1 MRILVTGGAGF
12 IGSNLIQALLI
23 SNYEVYSLDNY
34 STGYKSNEVEGCKY
48 VNDDLL
54 NIQKQFDISF
64 DVIFHLAALA
74 RIQPSFLKPHDTFQS
89 NVNGTESVLEYARK
103 HGSKVIF
110 AGSSSRWHDPH
121 QSPYATSKYIGEE
134 LCKMYRRSFDLRVQ
148 ITRFYNVYGPNEIT
162 TGDYKTIIGVWRD
175 QMKNDKPLTIIGD
188 GDQRRDFTYVGDIVD
203 GLIRIM
209 NTDIYHED
217 AWELGTGLN
226 YSINDI
232 YKMFEEKYIVSSI
245 HIPDQPGNYRITL
258 REDDDTINQ
267 LDWMPSDK
275 LKQYIHSLHKPNDES
290 NQLKYNDELSL

>member
-23 SNYEVYSLDNY
+23 SKHEVFSLDNY
-34 STGYKSNEVEGCKY
+34 STGYKSNEVSGCSY
-48 VNDDLL
+48 VNDDIL
-54 NIQKQFDISF
+54 NIDKVFDICF

-74 RIQPSFLKPHDTFQS
+74 RIRPSFIKPHDTFVS

-103 HGSKVIF
+103 HNSKVIF

-134 LCKMYRRSFDLRVQ
+134 LCKMYKKSFNLRVQ
-148 ITRFYNVYGPNEIT
+148 IARFYNVYGPNEIT
-162 TGDYKTIIGVWRD
+162 IGDYKTLIGVWRD
-175 QMKNDKPLTIIGD
+175 QMKHDKPLTIIGD

-203 GLIRIM
+203 GLVRIM

-226 YSINDI
+226 YSINEI
-232 YKMFEEKYIVSSI
+232 YKFFKEKYNVSCI
-245 HIPDQPGNYRITL
+245 YTPDQPGNYRVTL
-258 REDDDTINQ
+258 REDDDTLNQ
-267 LDWMPSDK
+267 LGWKPTDQ
-275 LKQYIHSLHKPNDES
+275 LKQYIHSLH
-290 NQLKYNDELSL
+290 

>member
-23 SNYEVYSLDNY
+23 SKHEVFSLDNY
-34 STGYKSNEVEGCKY
+34 STGYKSNEVSGCSY

-54 NIQKQFDISF
+54 NIDKVFDICF

-74 RIQPSFLKPHDTFQS
+74 RIRPSFLKPHDTFVS

-103 HGSKVIF
+103 HNSKVIF

-134 LCKMYRRSFDLRVQ
+134 LCKMYKRSFKLQ
-148 ITRFYNVYGPNEIT
+148 IQVARFYNVYGPNEII
-162 TGDYKTIIGVWRD
+162 TGDYKTLIGVWRD
-175 QMKNDKPLTIIGD
+175 QMNNNKPLTIIGD

-203 GLIRIM
+203 GLILIM
-209 NTDIYHED
+209 NSNIYHED

-226 YSINDI
+226 YSINEI
-232 YKMFEEKYIVSSI
+232 YKIFEEKYNVSNI
-245 HIPDQPGNYRITL
+245 YIPDQPGNYRVTL
-258 REDDDTINQ
+258 REDDDTLNKLGWKPTDQ
-267 LDWMPSDK
+267 
-275 LKQYIHSLHKPNDES
+275 LKQYIHSLH
-290 NQLKYNDELSL
+290 

>member
-23 SNYEVYSLDNY
+23 SKHEVFSLDNY
-34 STGYKSNEVEGCKY
+34 STGYKSNEVSGCSY

-54 NIQKQFDISF
+54 NIDKVFDICF

-74 RIQPSFLKPHDTFQS
+74 RIRPSFLKPHDTFVS

-103 HGSKVIF
+103 HNSKVIF

-134 LCKMYRRSFDLRVQ
+134 LCKMYKRSFKLQ
-148 ITRFYNVYGPNEIT
+148 IQVARFYNVYGPNEII
-162 TGDYKTIIGVWRD
+162 TGDYKTLIGVWRD
-175 QMKNDKPLTIIGD
+175 QMNNNKPLTIIGD

-203 GLIRIM
+203 GLILIM
-209 NTDIYHED
+209 NSNIYHED

-226 YSINDI
+226 YSINEI
-232 YKMFEEKYIVSSI
+232 YKFFKEKYNVSSI
-245 HIPDQPGNYRITL
+245 YTPDQPGNYRVTL
-258 REDDDTINQ
+258 REDDDTLNQ
-267 LDWMPSDK
+267 LGWKPTDQ
-275 LKQYIHSLHKPNDES
+275 LKQYIHSLH
-290 NQLKYNDELSL
+290 

>member
-23 SNYEVYSLDNY
+23 SKHEVFSLDNY
-34 STGYKSNEVEGCKY
+34 STGYKSNEVSGCSY

-54 NIQKQFDISF
+54 NIDKVFDIQF

-74 RIQPSFLKPHDTFQS
+74 RIRPSFLKSHDTFVS

-103 HGSKVIF
+103 HNSKVIF

-134 LCKMYRRSFDLRVQ
+134 LCKMYKKSFNLRVQ
-148 ITRFYNVYGPNEIT
+148 IARFYNVYGPNEIT
-162 TGDYKTIIGVWRD
+162 IGDYKTLIGVWRD
-175 QMKNDKPLTIIGD
+175 QMNNNKPLTIIGD

-203 GLIRIM
+203 GLILIM
-209 NTDIYHED
+209 NSNIYHED

-226 YSINDI
+226 YSINEI
-232 YKMFEEKYIVSSI
+232 YKIFEEKYNVSNI
-245 HIPDQPGNYRITL
+245 YIPDQPGNYRVTL
-258 REDDDTINQ
+258 REDDDTLNKLGWKPTDQ
-267 LDWMPSDK
+267 
-275 LKQYIHSLHKPNDES
+275 LKQYIHSLH
-290 NQLKYNDELSL
+290 